1 MNPAAHFSQT
11 LDSMDMLG
19 RPANKWRNAGLMLEK
34 RRLYRLYNVER
45 LIVTR
50 LRENKKLVPGG
61 GLEPP

>member
-1 MNPAAHFSQT
+1 
-11 LDSMDMLG
+11 
-19 RPANKWRNAGLMLEK
+19 
-34 RRLYRLYNVER
+34 VER

>member
-1 MNPAAHFSQT
+1 
-11 LDSMDMLG
+11 
-19 RPANKWRNAGLMLEK
+19 MLEK
-34 RRLYRLYNVER
+34 RRLYRLYSVER